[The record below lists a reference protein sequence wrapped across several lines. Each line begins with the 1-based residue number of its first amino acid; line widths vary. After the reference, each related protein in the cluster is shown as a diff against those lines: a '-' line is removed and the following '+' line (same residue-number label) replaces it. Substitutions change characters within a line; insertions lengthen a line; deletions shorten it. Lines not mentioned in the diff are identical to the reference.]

1 MVSNREILEM
11 IDGFEKDL
19 AAFSKA
25 HQILADRALELESSP
40 EKHQRFISWSGTQ
53 IVFHGL
59 ILCEA
64 KTKGLIE
71 DLRNNLE
78 QRGAPLLRV
87 VEEEDANQE

>member
-1 MVSNREILEM
+1 MVTNREILEM
-11 IDGFEKDL
+11 IEDFEKDL
-19 AAFSKA
+19 RAFSSA
-25 HQILADRALELESSP
+25 HQILADRAAELESNP

-64 KTKGLIE
+64 KIKGLIE
-71 DLRNNLE
+71 DLQNNLS

-87 VEEEDANQE
+87 VEEKDGKE